1 MEVDGKPFQITSITN
16 EAFDTLTRG
25 IEPTGYNSVEFYTIA
40 TLVVCADCD
49 YRHDKSE
56 RIEKKGKVWTT
67 YHCPKC
73 GSESTCRVS

>member
-1 MEVDGKPFQITSITN
+1 MENITSITKKPQHDAKLPVAGSASR
-16 EAFDTLTRG
+16 E
-25 IEPTGYNSVEFYTIA
+25 
-40 TLVVCADCD
+40 LVDCADCD
-49 YRHDKSE
+49 YRHEKVE

>member
-1 MEVDGKPFQITSITN
+1 MENQTSIT
-16 EAFDTLTRG
+16 EKPQHDAKLPVVGSASR
-25 IEPTGYNSVEFYTIA
+25 E
-40 TLVVCADCD
+40 LVDCADCD
-49 YRHDKSE
+49 YRHEKAE